1 MRAIRGATCLTQDD
15 HVEMRDAV
23 GELLV
28 EMLSR
33 NGLTS
38 DDVVSVLLTATPDL
52 TSDFPAAA
60 ARTVGFVDIPLIC
73 AQEID
78 VVGALPKT
86 VRVMMHVDSTV
97 PRASVKHV
105 YLRGAEVLRKDLHS

>member
-15 HVEMRDAV
+15 HVEMREAV
-23 GELLV
+23 GELLL

-38 DDVVSVLLTATPDL
+38 DAVVSVLLTSTPDL

-73 AQEID
+73 AQEIA

-86 VRVMMHVDSTV
+86 VRVMMHVNTEV
-97 PRASVKHV
+97 PRASITHV